1 MSTRDRP
8 LNASSDSTRRGRAG
22 GSKSDGADELDVRRD
37 TSRGASTEE
46 EGGSPSWLGE
56 RAFCPRR

>member
-46 EGGSPSWLGE
+46 EGGSPS
-56 RAFCPRR
+56 